1 MTYVWPLYSN
11 IGSQPVKNK
20 VTRRTYKSHTES
32 LTKIRWTSC
41 WYYLTLLLIRPK
53 KGRRRVADTNICAA
67 LKDNR
72 FMARAFTIGKRAY
85 CLGRFIRVSSKEV
98 IDSFMPKL
106 FQEPL
111 AVRKNQ

>member
-1 MTYVWPLYSN
+1 
-11 IGSQPVKNK
+11 
-20 VTRRTYKSHTES
+20 
-32 LTKIRWTSC
+32 
-41 WYYLTLLLIRPK
+41 
-53 KGRRRVADTNICAA
+53 
-67 LKDNR
+67 
-72 FMARAFTIGKRAY
+72 MARAFTIGKRAY